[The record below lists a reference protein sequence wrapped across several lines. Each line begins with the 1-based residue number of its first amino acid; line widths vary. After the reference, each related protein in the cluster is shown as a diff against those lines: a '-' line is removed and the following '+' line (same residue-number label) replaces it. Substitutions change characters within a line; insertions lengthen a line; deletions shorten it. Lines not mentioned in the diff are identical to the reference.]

1 MNPFQRISHFKSIS
15 SFHLIFTVK
24 FLSVPT
30 MVWDQKDLAGS
41 PRGSLD
47 AMNMVTTIL
56 VVVTTILLV
65 VTTPVGL
72 GTFSTPRAAEEA
84 SGRSVWVRVTARR

>member
-47 AMNMVTTIL
+47 TMNTVTMIL
-56 VVVTTILLV
+56 VVVTT
-65 VTTPVGL
+65 PMGL

-84 SGRSVWVRVTARR
+84 SGRSGWVRVTARR